1 MASIFTYDPD
11 PPRVSSPWSTSGSS
25 TPQINASG
33 SRGLAIRTRSST
45 TPLRVDPDSLS
56 NYGISK
62 LEPEPQEG
70 PTEYKLHLL
79 LRPRRRYL
87 SMSTGHVIAGSYHH
101 NYRAMS
107 NTSTPGSPSLEPTPR
122 PMQAKSSQSRH
133 QRLQGLTT
141 QLLWRLQQSSPFHS
155 STTSNLVVPVIPEAA
170 LESGVP
176 SKPARLLPGLEES
189 QGALYEIGVGDDGTF
204 VGLTQDELDES
215 MSNLQ
220 AMAASIG
227 CKVEM
232 LRRVVVGKC
241 EWTEAL
247 PSAQPSAIEEPSAT
261 GTTPSTREL
270 TATGEPTA
278 TGVQTKTNTESLWV
292 AEALVSP
299 DLDFYNISPTKS
311 NNDIKS
317 AAYPKTGN
325 KSALDED
332 YSHTEQIRISLAGP
346 STAGKTS
353 LLGTLTSSALDNGRG
368 KSRLSLLKHR
378 HEISSGIT
386 SSVAQELIGYTDEA
400 PPTVINYA
408 SGNVAGWDD
417 IHAASKR
424 GRLAFVSDLPGSIRY
439 LKSTLRGL
447 VSWAPHYVMLCIP
460 ANCGAETPGSEQA
473 GTEQSEIDTCLSYLE
488 LCLKLEVPVL
498 IVITKLDVA
507 SRSGLRDNLGKVLSA
522 LKTAGRQP
530 TMVPA
535 SPAGDKLLDLQQ
547 VRTLD
552 ITQVQ
557 KVCAA
562 ADGKWGHTVP
572 IMLTSAVDGSG
583 IGKLHAFFRSL
594 PIPTRPSQRTL
605 HIPKGLPTPS
615 HSSANI
621 FDVDEVF
628 AIPPSK
634 VYSPDSEKGGQE
646 NRGMVLCGLVRRGN
660 ISIGDEMIIGPILVD
675 VPNDP
680 GNEPQPGGSL
690 SRSGPGPSGDF
701 PASFPQT
708 SLSGKDSQARW
719 QRIRVVS
726 VRDLRLPVRRLIRDQ
741 VGTIGIEPIGVSEDG
756 RLPRFGRIRKG
767 MILSNFHAPLSPS
780 NDTSSGSSLLTLPF
794 HTGFTAT
801 FRSTEFSA
809 PNSPPLLLG
818 GNAIAYIA
826 NIRATVRVICMA
838 LTGTGDEL
846 PSDPPSPSE
855 PEFFSFDGDP
865 HSPNEKSNGNPTAS
879 NTADGAGDAVRDIS
893 KVMSGVSSAS
903 AVGAAS
909 SAEALKEDVQITFA
923 LVSSVEW
930 VELGSQVLVMPGVSI
945 ASAPSQSGATVA
957 SAGSSSASGPTS
969 VSGLEGFVGTICE
982 VVPGRVPVAE
992 S

>member
-1 MASIFTYDPD
+1 
-11 PPRVSSPWSTSGSS
+11 
-25 TPQINASG
+25 
-33 SRGLAIRTRSST
+33 
-45 TPLRVDPDSLS
+45 
-56 NYGISK
+56 
-62 LEPEPQEG
+62 
-70 PTEYKLHLL
+70 
-79 LRPRRRYL
+79 
-87 SMSTGHVIAGSYHH
+87 
-101 NYRAMS
+101 
-107 NTSTPGSPSLEPTPR
+107 
-122 PMQAKSSQSRH
+122 MQAKSSQSRH

-155 STTSNLVVPVIPEAA
+155 STTSNLVIPVIPEAA
-170 LESGVP
+170 LELGVP

-204 VGLTQDELDES
+204 VGLTQDELEES
-215 MSNLQ
+215 VTNLQ
-220 AMAASIG
+220 AMAASLG
-227 CKVEM
+227 CKVEI

-241 EWTEAL
+241 EWTEVLPATTAEQTTNDTAVLPAATTGKTTNDTEVL
-247 PSAQPSAIEEPSAT
+247 PSITVEQTTNKTDVLPAAT
-261 GTTPSTREL
+261 AE
-270 TATGEPTA
+270 
-278 TGVQTKTNTESLWV
+278 QTINNTEDLWV

-299 DLDFYNISPTKS
+299 DLDFYNISP
-311 NNDIKS
+311 IKS
-317 AAYPKTGN
+317 KHDTETDAHSKSGKT
-325 KSALDED
+325 SVLDQD

-346 STAGKTS
+346 STAGKSS
-353 LLGTLTSSALDNGRG
+353 LLGTLTSSTLDNGRG

-386 SSVAQELIGYTDEA
+386 SSVAQELIGYTDEV

-417 IHAASKR
+417 IHAASKG
-424 GRLAFVSDLPGSIRY
+424 GRLAFVSDLPGSVRY

-460 ANCGAETPGSEQA
+460 ANCGSEMPSSEQA
-473 GTEQSEIDTCLSYLE
+473 GTEPSEIDMCLSYLE

-498 IVITKLDVA
+498 VVITKLDLA
-507 SRSGLRDNLGKVLSA
+507 SRSGLRDNLGRVLSA
-522 LKTAGRQP
+522 LKTAGQQP
-530 TMVPA
+530 AMLPA
-535 SPAGDKLLDLQQ
+535 SPAGDKPLDLQQ
-547 VRTLD
+547 VSTLD
-552 ITQVQ
+552 STQVQ
-557 KVCAA
+557 KVLVT
-562 ADGKWGHTVP
+562 ADGKWAHTVP
-572 IMLTSAVDGSG
+572 IILTSAVDGSG
-583 IGKLHAFFRSL
+583 IGKLHAFLRSL
-594 PIPTRPSQRTL
+594 PIPTRPPQRTL
-605 HIPKGLPTPS
+605 HIPKGLPMPS
-615 HSSANI
+615 LNSANI

-634 VYSPDSEKGGQE
+634 VYSLDSERGGQE

-660 ISIGDEMIIGPILVD
+660 ISVGDEMVIGPILVD
-675 VPNDP
+675 VPNDQ
-680 GNEPQPGGSL
+680 GNEPQPPGGSL
-690 SRSGPGPSGDF
+690 SRSGPGPSGDL

-741 VGTIGIEPIGVSEDG
+741 VGTIGIEPIGVLEDG

-767 MILSNFHAPLSPS
+767 MILSNFHAPLSS
-780 NDTSSGSSLLTLPF
+780 NGTSPGSSLLALPF

-838 LTGTGDEL
+838 LTGTGEEI
-846 PSDPPSPSE
+846 PSEPPSPSE

-865 HSPNEKSNGNPTAS
+865 HPGEKPNTNATTSNIV
-879 NTADGAGDAVRDIS
+879 DGAGDTIRRGPSTTDIS
-893 KVMSGVSSAS
+893 KVMSGAAS
-903 AVGAAS
+903 PSIVGAAS
-909 SAEALKEDVQITFA
+909 SAEALKEDVKITFA

-930 VELGSQVLVMPGVSI
+930 VELGSQILVMPGVSM

-957 SAGSSSASGPTS
+957 SAPGSSSASGTAS
-969 VSGLEGFVGTICE
+969 MSGIEGFVGTVCE
-982 VVPGRVPVAE
+982 VVPGRVPIAE